1 MWLAC
6 LIQFSELRIN
16 ANNIILKQRYSESV
30 DMKEMINWRQ
40 LYNESQMIRPE
51 DKEVLTER
59 ICRLVSIYK
68 NDMMEQDLHRYVQ
81 RLSTIFRCCQMCSPK
96 SYTNYRWIDTQ
107 IAGTKKLYDLRLSGQ
122 SVSPLVY
129 YWYKTIV
136 KPCDERGQVSDFKQ
150 GDEQSDLSISLL
162 SNMNENVVVKTRFWK
177 SIFPTFLHDLIMKFQ
192 MYYTYRKIR
201 SLSSSIEVHNQP
213 MKTFRYLF
221 QTNIAP
227 IFVCFIYNENSFRE
241 IFWMFRHLITVFN
254 WPTATKIFASHSFQT
269 SSRFE
274 RMIMNHL
281 GFVDL
286 SGLNMNRIDLYCYIC
301 RCLKTCQQ
309 NGPIIL
315 LLDYSTIFQRNSSDF
330 YLISFLC
337 DLIRFDLSI
346 PDMLFIPTRLH
357 RSNLSFSQPFLF
369 KELVESIVKK
379 MNIHKQFY
387 ELIKCKDEV
396 VSRFLDCILLH
407 LAYDTNQLVTT
418 NLEFDHAITCIELCQ
433 LTNNPLSIDAMYN
446 TLQIALKTCSFIST
460 DNHRW
465 NEITVKNMK
474 KYQLLNKKSKS
485 NLFSVILREY
495 FLDILAALSIL
506 SKVQHVGTQ
515 SRVLEIE
522 MSNQLTFLL
531 FTFGT
536 KQNLNIRPCLN
547 LYQII
552 QQIIQLCQTRK
563 YILTDCLPQKPM
575 HFHETILSDH
585 EWSEDEENDLM
596 GEEFVDYDEDDDEI
610 IINDLPNRVSDTV
623 KPMHRICFHEN
634 EFQLRFFA
642 KLIGPTIKAIVY
654 ILKYHIEN
662 QFETFTLQLPS
673 LYDFGELFDLNL
685 NEVLLYIRRAYACR
699 LAEHLN
705 LSDEVLMIFQPMDEK
720 IYPLSMDILVMIYG
734 EFVKLLSCCDME

>member
-1 MWLAC
+1 
-6 LIQFSELRIN
+6 
-16 ANNIILKQRYSESV
+16 
-30 DMKEMINWRQ
+30 MKEGINWRQ

-51 DKEVLTER
+51 DNEVSTER
-59 ICRLVSIYK
+59 ICRLVNIYK

-81 RLSTIFRCCQMCSPK
+81 RLSTVFRCCQMCSSK

-107 IAGTKKLYDLRLSGQ
+107 IAGTKNLYDFRLSGQ

-129 YWYKTIV
+129 YWCKTIG
-136 KPCDERGQVSDFKQ
+136 KQCDERGQLSDFKQ
-150 GDEQSDLSISLL
+150 SDERSDLSISLL
-162 SNMNENVVVKTRFWK
+162 SIMNENLVIKNRFWE
-177 SIFPTFLHDLIMKFQ
+177 SIFPSFLHDLITKFQ

-254 WPTATKIFASHSFQT
+254 WPSATKIFANHSFQT
-269 SSRFE
+269 SSRLE
-274 RMIMNHL
+274 RLIMNHL
-281 GFVDL
+281 GLVDL
-286 SGLNMNRIDLYCYIC
+286 SGLNMNRIDLYCYIY

-309 NGPIIL
+309 SGPIIL
-315 LLDYSTIFQRNSSDF
+315 LLDYSTIFQRKSSDF
-330 YLISFLC
+330 YLIAFLC
-337 DLIRFDLSI
+337 DLIRFDLSV

-369 KELVESIVKK
+369 RELVESTVKK
-379 MNIHKQFY
+379 MNVHKQFY
-387 ELIKCKDEV
+387 ELIQCKDDI
-396 VSRFLDCILLH
+396 VSQFVDCILLH
-407 LAYDTNQLVTT
+407 LAYVKSFAASDTNQLVTT
-418 NLEFDHAITCIELCQ
+418 NLEFEHAIACIELCQ
-433 LTNNPLSIDAMYN
+433 LTKNSLSIDAMYS
-446 TLQIALKTCSFIST
+446 TLQIALKTCSFISAGS
-460 DNHRW
+460 HRW
-465 NEITVKNMK
+465 NEITVKDME
-474 KYQLLNKKSKS
+474 KYQLLNKKSKLK
-485 NLFSVILREY
+485 LFSVILREY

-506 SKVQHVGTQ
+506 SKVQHIGTQ

-531 FTFGT
+531 LTFGT
-536 KQNLNIRPCLN
+536 KQNLNIRPCLS

-563 YILTDCLPQKPM
+563 YILTDCRLEKPM
-575 HFHETILSDH
+575 HFHESILSDH

-596 GEEFVDYDEDDDEI
+596 GEEFVDYDDDEDEI

-623 KPMHRICFHEN
+623 KPMYRICFHEN
-634 EFQLRFFA
+634 EFQLKFFA
-642 KLIGPTIKAIVY
+642 KLIGPTVKAIIY

-662 QFETFTLQLPS
+662 QFERFTLQFPS

-705 LSDEVLMIFQPMDEK
+705 VSDEVLMIFQPTDEK

-734 EFVKLLSCCDME
+734 EFVKLLSCCDIE